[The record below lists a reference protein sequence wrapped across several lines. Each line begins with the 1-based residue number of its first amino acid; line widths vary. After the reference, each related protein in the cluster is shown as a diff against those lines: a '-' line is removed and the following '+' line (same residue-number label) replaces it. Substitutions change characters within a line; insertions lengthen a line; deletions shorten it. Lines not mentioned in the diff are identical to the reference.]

1 MFLVLIMKNN
11 GKDFNPP
18 PPFLLMFVNFLNS
31 IFFLYLV
38 KYFNPI
44 KTQDFLQPITTKSI
58 EKTFTCLYV
67 KDVNKRYFLKSLTCQ
82 KKSPAWSVLVIF
94 SFPLSTYIF
103 FFLLSHQGKQ
113 VIIQSIPI
121 SQPGA
126 GNYKGCLPQVQN
138 LSVLSH
144 ICGVGTFGLY
154 RLIQVLYRWIY
165 VSKRY
170 TCSRHVNP
178 AGFITDVRKNLP

>member
-1 MFLVLIMKNN
+1 M
-11 GKDFNPP
+11 
-18 PPFLLMFVNFLNS
+18 
-31 IFFLYLV
+31 
-38 KYFNPI
+38 
-44 KTQDFLQPITTKSI
+44 
-58 EKTFTCLYV
+58 
-67 KDVNKRYFLKSLTCQ
+67 
-82 KKSPAWSVLVIF
+82 
-94 SFPLSTYIF
+94 
-103 FFLLSHQGKQ
+103 
-113 VIIQSIPI
+113 PI

-138 LSVLSH
+138 LSVLTHS
-144 ICGVGTFGLY
+144 CGVGTFGLY

>member
-1 MFLVLIMKNN
+1 MSKKI
-11 GKDFNPP
+11 
-18 PPFLLMFVNFLNS
+18 
-31 IFFLYLV
+31 
-38 KYFNPI
+38 
-44 KTQDFLQPITTKSI
+44 
-58 EKTFTCLYV
+58 TCLISS
-67 KDVNKRYFLKSLTCQ
+67 RHLFI
-82 KKSPAWSVLVIF
+82 SPF
-94 SFPLSTYIF
+94 YIH

-144 ICGVGTFGLY
+144 SCGVGTFGLY
-154 RLIQVLYRWIY
+154 RLIPVLYRWIY

-178 AGFITDVRKNLP
+178 AGFITDVRKKPRANCPKRRSIIFLSFLPPANVQT